1 MTDPDLQIREGG
13 HPDTE
18 IRGGGGGRGGVSVWS
33 KNKGSGLPEAS
44 PLDPQLHNVI
54 PEKLCIYFTLS
65 LNANRSSFQKT
76 ISIKRKLLKEVT
88 GERIPETHKGFSTPY
103 EFLRILNKV
112 LYGEAPP
119 RGPTPDPFICRF

>member
-18 IRGGGGGRGGVSVWS
+18 IRGGGGGVSVWS
-33 KNKGSGLPEAS
+33 KNKGSGPPEAS

-65 LNANRSSFQKT
+65 LNADRSSFQKT

-88 GERIPETHKGFSTPY
+88 GERI
-103 EFLRILNKV
+103 LNKV

-119 RGPTPDPFICRF
+119 QGPTPDHFIYHF